1 MRSKTGRFKG
11 AVGLSVA
18 LASYALLIARPVS
31 GDALSPVVAIN
42 NEAKTVRVQSQ
53 PIRGNLTVLTGSGG
67 NITVLAG
74 GDEKL
79 LIDGGIA
86 YSRQSLEQALAAI
99 SPGRPRYLINTHY
112 HWDHT
117 DSNLW
122 LHELGATVVAQE
134 NALKRLSVDTRVD
147 DWEWTFPA
155 SPAAARPTVLLKT
168 AKTIRFHGSTV
179 ELKYY
184 GPCHTDSDIWAYF
197 VEANVLATG
206 DTFWNGVYP
215 FIDNENGGSI
225 DGMIRAANAN
235 VAKAGPDTIVVPGHG
250 PLGGRAELIE
260 FRDMLVAIREKVAG
274 LKNQG
279 MSRAQIIAAK
289 PTREFDA
296 KWGGFVLDGAFFTR
310 IVYDGLADSASGR
323 SK

>member
-1 MRSKTGRFKG
+1 MCDNTERTRTRPRGS
-11 AVGLSVA
+11 
-18 LASYALLIARPVS
+18 LLIAAVLLLS
-31 GDALSPVVAIN
+31 CASSYAVSPVIAIN
-42 NEAKTVRVQSQ
+42 DAAKTANIQSQ
-53 PIRGNLTVLTGSGG
+53 PIRGNLTVLMGSGG
-67 NITVLAG
+67 NITVLAAG
-74 GDEKL
+74 GEKL

-86 YSRQSLEQALAAI
+86 YSRQNLERALTKI
-99 SPGRPRYLINTHY
+99 SAGPPKYLINTHY

-117 DSNLW
+117 DSNGW
-122 LHELGATVVAQE
+122 LHQEGATIVAQQ
-134 NALKRLSVDTRVD
+134 NTLKRLSVDTRVD

-155 SPAAARPTVLLKT
+155 APPEARPTVLMQS
-168 AKTIRFHGSTV
+168 AKSMRFHGSTI

-235 VAKAGPDTIVVPGHG
+235 IAKAGPGTIVVPGHG
-250 PLGGRAELIE
+250 PLGGKKELIE
-260 FRDMLVAIREKVAG
+260 FRDMLVAIRGKVATLKQQG
-274 LKNQG
+274 LT
-279 MSRAQIIAAK
+279 REQIIAAK
-289 PTREFDA
+289 PTSEFDA

-310 IVYDGLADSASGR
+310 IVYDGLPKGTAHDQQ
-323 SK
+323 

>member
-1 MRSKTGRFKG
+1 MRVKTENRKG
-11 AVGLSVA
+11 FRVM
-18 LASYALLIARPVS
+18 LASASTVLLSLVS
-31 GDALSPVVAIN
+31 LVSHAVSPVIAIN
-42 NEAKTVRVQSQ
+42 EEAKTAHIQSQ
-53 PIRGNLTVLTGSGG
+53 HIRGNLTVLSGSGG
-67 NITVLAG
+67 NVTVLAG

-86 YSRQSLEQALAAI
+86 YSRQGLERALEAI
-99 SPGRPRYLINTHY
+99 SPGRIQYLINTHY

-117 DSNLW
+117 DSNGW
-122 LHELGATVVAQE
+122 LHQLGATIVAQD
-134 NALKRLSVDTRVD
+134 NTLKRLSVDTRVD

-155 SPAAARPTVLLKT
+155 SPVEARPTVLLRT

-197 VEANVLATG
+197 IEANVLSTG

-235 VAKAGPDTIVVPGHG
+235 IAKVGPDTIVVPGHG

-260 FRDMLVAIREKVAG
+260 FRDMLVAIREKVAR
-274 LKNQG
+274 LKQQG
-279 MSRAQIIAAK
+279 MSRDQVVAAK
-289 PTREFDA
+289 PSREFDA

-310 IVYDGLADSASGR
+310 IVYDGLAGDAPR
-323 SK
+323 KKQ